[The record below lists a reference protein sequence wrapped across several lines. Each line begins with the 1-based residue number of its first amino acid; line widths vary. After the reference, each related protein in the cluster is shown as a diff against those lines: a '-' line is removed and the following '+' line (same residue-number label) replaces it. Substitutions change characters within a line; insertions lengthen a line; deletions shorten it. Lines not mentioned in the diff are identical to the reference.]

1 MTHTEELFLDED
13 GIPILTEVVRDDEA
27 EPTDSRLAS
36 RVSEMG
42 PREIA
47 DELLGNDSFRKHLE
61 EVAATLTHNVCQQM
75 ERALQPILEEAI
87 TLALNDSNATSYE
100 DVRQQLESCLPELVA
115 EALQGPNDSTNRP

>member
-27 EPTDSRLAS
+27 EPTDLAS
-36 RVSEMG
+36 RVSEMA

-61 EVAATLTHNVCQQM
+61 GVAATLTHNVCQQM

-100 DVRQQLESCLPELVA
+100 AVRQQLESSLPELVA
-115 EALQGPNDSTNRP
+115 EALQGPDDSTNG

>member
-36 RVSEMG
+36 RVSEMA

-61 EVAATLTHNVCQQM
+61 GVAATLTHNVCQQM
-75 ERALQPILEEAI
+75 ELALQPILEEAI

-100 DVRQQLESCLPELVA
+100 AVRQQLEYSLPDMVA
-115 EALQGPNDSTNRP
+115 EALQGPDDSTNR

>member
-61 EVAATLTHNVCQQM
+61 GVAATLTHNVCQQM

-100 DVRQQLESCLPELVA
+100 AVRQQLESSLPDLVA
-115 EALQGPNDSTNRP
+115 EALQGSDDSTDRP